1 MQKISTKREY
11 WFDGLDDQVRRTR
24 APNEGALSCRGF
36 DIRAWLGLRSV
47 FREKALHRGVVII
60 AGIAAMLGEMKL
72 FQLTKAWLSVGIM
85 TRPAAVPMSE
95 VQELRQ
101 QVAALKAEVV
111 DLQANVP
118 VPTARWRG
126 RENSSGFR
134 REGRRFRL
142 SRDPRPDS

>member
-1 MQKISTKREY
+1 MAWAS
-11 WFDGLDDQVRRTR
+11 
-24 APNEGALSCRGF
+24 GA
-36 DIRAWLGLRSV
+36 V
-47 FREKALHRGVVII
+47 FRDADPEAFGFERREEALHHGVVII

-118 VPTARWRG
+118 VPTVRWRG
-126 RENSSGFR
+126 RETSSGFR
-134 REGRRFRL
+134 REGRTFRL
-142 SRDPRPDS
+142 SRDLRPDR